1 MEKAVGDNVM
11 LMKKARMP
19 LLATVFFILI
29 FLMQGSIS
37 FAQEPGG
44 LRSPGYSFV
53 DFDTRYEEIEETA
66 RSDGYEV
73 RREETISRY
82 GRSSLTIEKAGKF
95 YAETISLFFDDT
107 KRLLFFSVSLDLN
120 EDQSKIV
127 IDRLATEIV
136 GKFELEYGES
146 EKETVPYYRVVEG
159 EYELFV
165 KPITATTVSCVVT
178 FRHIPR
184 YDEYGEY
191 YSAEVMREVAEEIGK
206 TVEKF

>member
-1 MEKAVGDNVM
+1 M
-11 LMKKARMP
+11 RMREGRTP
-19 LLATVFFILI
+19 LLFAAVFI
-29 FLMQGSIS
+29 FAFLLQGTAS

-44 LRSPGYSFV
+44 FKPLGYSFV
-53 DFDTRYEEIEETA
+53 DFDKSYEYIEQNA

-73 RREETISRY
+73 RREESISRY
-82 GRSSLTIEKAGKF
+82 GRFLLTLEKAGKF
-95 YAETISLFFDDT
+95 YAENLYLFFDDT
-107 KRLLFFSVSLDLN
+107 RRLLFFSVSLDLN
-120 EDQSKIV
+120 KDQSKLV
-127 IDRLATEIV
+127 IDRLVTEIV
-136 GKFELEYGES
+136 KKFELEYGES

-165 KPITATTVSCVVT
+165 RPVTATTVSCVVT

-191 YSAEVMREVAEEIGK
+191 YSAEVMREVTEEIEK